1 MKSGLNFA
9 KKWDVYIRSK
19 WSLRCN
25 VRVIFRPIVGFSTY
39 ILLFWILT
47 LLNVSFLKLIAFD
60 LSKTVDLSICLTFW
74 QVLDLIYVWPSI
86 NTHKLFY
93 SKIRLISKSLW
104 SRGQSIGFSIE
115 RSGFKSQFSRN
126 WLTSSVH
133 QCQSWAGRLRA
144 WSCWSVTKKQ
154 MLENH
159 VTPSS
164 ELSSV

>member
-1 MKSGLNFA
+1 M
-9 KKWDVYIRSK
+9 
-19 WSLRCN
+19 
-25 VRVIFRPIVGFSTY
+25 RVIFRPIVGFSTY

-60 LSKTVDLSICLTFW
+60 LSKTVDLSISLTFW

-93 SKIRLISKSLW
+93 SKSRLISESLW
-104 SRGQSIGFSIE
+104 SSGYSVGFSIE

-126 WLTSSVH
+126 WLSWLGPTNTSSVH

-144 WSCWSVTKKQ
+144 WSCWSVTKHKCWKT
-154 MLENH
+154 M
-159 VTPSS
+159 
-164 ELSSV
+164 